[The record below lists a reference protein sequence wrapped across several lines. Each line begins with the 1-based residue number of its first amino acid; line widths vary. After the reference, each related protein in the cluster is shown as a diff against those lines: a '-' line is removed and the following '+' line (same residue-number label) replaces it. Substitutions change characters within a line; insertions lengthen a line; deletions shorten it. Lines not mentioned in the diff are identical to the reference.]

1 MEREQVVRVGTILA
15 LAAVWTATLA
25 GCTRK
30 TYNEYYTAEYGAIQG
45 TLVPLDTSAR
55 ISVEGSRTSTR
66 PDRSGKF
73 LLGELVTGIYTVEVV
88 SSVYSTRRI
97 HSVSVLAAT
106 VTEIGEIVL
115 STNPY
120 PIYQVYPG
128 DGAEDVPRGNY
139 LTVSSDEPIDPAA
152 LDAAASISPH
162 VEIAFAGPYEDWHYG
177 TYIYRSEVQQ
187 LSLGT
192 EYEFRL
198 DGSLLTEWG
207 TTLGEDVVSRF
218 TTEPLRADVRMPAA
232 SILGE
237 TRLRDF
243 YVEVRFND
251 AVHYDSFLAATEFAP
266 PLPGDWILDER
277 ASPLVT
283 LFTFL
288 PADDGPSADTEY
300 QLTIRD
306 GVILNG
312 SAGLTYPRIVLFHT
326 EPYRVTGVFPG
337 NGSLIPQG
345 SSLYVRLSFNSFLDT
360 ASTAEYFSLEAIGHG
375 PITGTIGWD
384 VPRLTFRFIPSELLP
399 GGRTYRITVSK
410 GLRFSSGA
418 TLGED
423 FTSIFR
429 IA

>member
-15 LAAVWTATLA
+15 LATVWTAALT
-25 GCTRK
+25 GCTKK
-30 TYNEYYTAEYGAIQG
+30 TYNEYYTAEYGAIEG
-45 TLVPLDTSAR
+45 ILVPVDSSAR
-55 ISVEGSRTSTR
+55 ISVEGSQSFTR
-66 PDRSGKF
+66 PDRNGKF
-73 LLGELVTGIYTVEVV
+73 LLGNLSTNVYTVQVV

-97 HSVSVLAAT
+97 HSVSVLAAR
-106 VTEIGEIVL
+106 VTELGNVVL

-120 PIYQVYPG
+120 PIYHIYPG
-128 DGAEDVPRGNY
+128 DGAEDVPRGDF
-139 LTVSSDEPIDPAA
+139 LQVSSDEPIDPAA
-152 LDAAASISPH
+152 LQAAASISPD
-162 VEIAFAGPYEDWHYG
+162 VGIAFVGPFEDWYYG
-177 TYIYRSEVQQ
+177 TYRYQSE
-187 LSLGT
+187 LPRLTLGT

-198 DGSLLTEWG
+198 NGSLVTEWG

-237 TRLRDF
+237 TRLRGF

-266 PLPGDWILDER
+266 PLPGDWTLDES
-277 ASPLVT
+277 ASPL
-283 LFTFL
+283 LSRFSFL
-288 PADDGPSADTEY
+288 PADDGPSANTDY

-312 SAGLTYPRIVLFHT
+312 SAGLTYPKFVLFHT
-326 EPYRVTGVFPG
+326 EPYRVTGVFPS
-337 NGSLIPQG
+337 NGTLVPQ
-345 SSLYVRLSFNSFLDT
+345 SSSVHVRLSFNSFLDT
-360 ASTAEYFSLEAIGHG
+360 ASTAEYFSLEAIDHG
-375 PITGTIGWD
+375 PIAGTIAWD
-384 VPRLTFRFIPSELLP
+384 VPRLTFRFTPSELLL

-410 GLRFSSGA
+410 DLKFSNGA
-418 TLGED
+418 TLGKD